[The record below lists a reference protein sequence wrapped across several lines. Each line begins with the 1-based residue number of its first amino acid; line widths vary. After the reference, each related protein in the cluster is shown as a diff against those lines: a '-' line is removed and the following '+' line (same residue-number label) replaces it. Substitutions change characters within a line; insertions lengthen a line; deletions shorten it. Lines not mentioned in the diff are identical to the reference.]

1 MGCRSLW
8 RFLSKKKH
16 KPPLRYLRSQRDEGT
31 SNQFR
36 VDVQACLFST
46 IRYAYTASHSLEAAH
61 SVVEK
66 RIKKLVKNRTT
77 AVLYFDG
84 APALEKQHTHRQRQ
98 ELRTK
103 ALDNANKVVDNFVE
117 RVNNNQRIRK
127 QHFITI
133 NKNLATAF
141 RWDPVAKQSLIAYLR
156 ERGWDVVECPTE
168 ADTKIAEDCH
178 PGDVV
183 ISSDSDSLVYRNISV
198 VWRPI
203 SGGRFLV
210 YNIDEVLSTL
220 SLNRNQLTVLGIV
233 SYNDYNKNIYG
244 LGCAT
249 NYGIIKGFTEEG
261 MEVPPM
267 VEAYLTDSRVEFK
280 NRDKL
285 NFATSIQVFVGGRQT
300 PVSFTTNNSS
310 DDPGILTVEK
320 VKARFAEASS
330 MYKQRKSEEEMARQ
344 ASKRSSSDT
353 STQRHKPSQ
362 RFNRYR
368 TIDRPPPV
376 EHKDITDTTK
386 RKHSTAF
393 VHRPRFSVKARTRK
407 IKHEPP
413 PAMKQYSWK
422 SWKKKPESPAVDAI
436 EAKPKP
442 EEFAKS
448 PSFKSPRPLGPMDKN
463 QIVQELGREH
473 PMAMLRVGTLAK
485 NVKSALKDDVA
496 IAKEAI
502 GCLQEAVHEA
512 YEIFS
517 AQGSYLKSPTRMKTL
532 HMPTRTMMT
541 TSKTIA
547 SNISCSR
554 SCASYTRVTIHVN
567 KVSADPS
574 TDSFNG

>member
-1 MGCRSLW
+1 
-8 RFLSKKKH
+8 
-16 KPPLRYLRSQRDEGT
+16 
-31 SNQFR
+31 
-36 VDVQACLFST
+36 
-46 IRYAYTASHSLEAAH
+46 
-61 SVVEK
+61 
-66 RIKKLVKNRTT
+66 
-77 AVLYFDG
+77 
-84 APALEKQHTHRQRQ
+84 
-98 ELRTK
+98 
-103 ALDNANKVVDNFVE
+103 
-117 RVNNNQRIRK
+117 
-127 QHFITI
+127 
-133 NKNLATAF
+133 
-141 RWDPVAKQSLIAYLR
+141 
-156 ERGWDVVECPTE
+156 
-168 ADTKIAEDCH
+168 
-178 PGDVV
+178 
-183 ISSDSDSLVYRNISV
+183 
-198 VWRPI
+198 
-203 SGGRFLV
+203 
-210 YNIDEVLSTL
+210 
-220 SLNRNQLTVLGIV
+220 
-233 SYNDYNKNIYG
+233 
-244 LGCAT
+244 
-249 NYGIIKGFTEEG
+249 

-320 VKARFAEASS
+320 VKARFAEARSMSS
-330 MYKQRKSEEEMARQ
+330 P
-344 ASKRSSSDT
+344 DT

-386 RKHSTAF
+386 RKNSTAF

-422 SWKKKPESPAVDAI
+422 PWKKKPESPAVDAV

-448 PSFKSPRPLGPMDKN
+448 PSFKSPRPLGPMDKK

-512 YEIFS
+512 YEVERR
-517 AQGSYLKSPTRMKTL
+517 AQRLVGMFVERMGAGDLLPTDREYLDLLCPRIV
-532 HMPTRTMMT
+532 PEE
-541 TSKTIA
+541 
-547 SNISCSR
+547 SNKNESVAHANPDDDDDIKNDRQQQFLFAFLRFLYS
-554 SCASYTRVTIHVN
+554 
-567 KVSADPS
+567 
-574 TDSFNG
+574 

>member
-103 ALDNANKVVDNFVE
+103 ALDNTNKAVDNFVE

-220 SLNRNQLTVLGIV
+220 GLNRNQLTVLGIV

-261 MEVPPM
+261 ISITLSTLLRIY
-267 VEAYLTDSRVEFK
+267 YL
-280 NRDKL
+280 L
-285 NFATSIQVFVGGRQT
+285 L
-300 PVSFTTNNSS
+300 
-310 DDPGILTVEK
+310 ILILI
-320 VKARFAEASS
+320 SL
-330 MYKQRKSEEEMARQ
+330 
-344 ASKRSSSDT
+344 
-353 STQRHKPSQ
+353 
-362 RFNRYR
+362 FN
-368 TIDRPPPV
+368 
-376 EHKDITDTTK
+376 
-386 RKHSTAF
+386 
-393 VHRPRFSVKARTRK
+393 
-407 IKHEPP
+407 
-413 PAMKQYSWK
+413 
-422 SWKKKPESPAVDAI
+422 
-436 EAKPKP
+436 
-442 EEFAKS
+442 
-448 PSFKSPRPLGPMDKN
+448 
-463 QIVQELGREH
+463 
-473 PMAMLRVGTLAK
+473 
-485 NVKSALKDDVA
+485 
-496 IAKEAI
+496 
-502 GCLQEAVHEA
+502 
-512 YEIFS
+512 
-517 AQGSYLKSPTRMKTL
+517 
-532 HMPTRTMMT
+532 
-541 TSKTIA
+541 
-547 SNISCSR
+547 
-554 SCASYTRVTIHVN
+554 
-567 KVSADPS
+567 
-574 TDSFNG
+574 